1 MSTLHLFMENLEQFY
16 GRRPF
21 KFSIVNIEI
30 LPFLEANDKYSMNT
44 KQLKT
49 KLFNNY
55 IRP

>member
-1 MSTLHLFMENLEQFY
+1 MENLEQFY

-30 LPFLEANDKYSMNT
+30 LPILETNDKYSMNT
-44 KQLKT
+44 KQLKN